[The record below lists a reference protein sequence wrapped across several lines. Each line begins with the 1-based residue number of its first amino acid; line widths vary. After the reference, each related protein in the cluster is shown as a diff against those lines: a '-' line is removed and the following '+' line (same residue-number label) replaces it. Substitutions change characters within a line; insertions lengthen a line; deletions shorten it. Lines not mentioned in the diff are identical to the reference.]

1 MTEVSIS
8 ATKDG
13 KRQQRKPELNRLMAR
28 SDVAL
33 GSTTWVS
40 LEGPAMLSELDMLVK
55 IGREGKRKQEG
66 VRVEVRP
73 GFDSLL
79 LLPLSFSKWLLRFFA
94 KAMSS
99 STTPTATL
107 DEFKVTSIWL
117 TSISAAADLPNDTK
131 LEVH

>member
-1 MTEVSIS
+1 M
-8 ATKDG
+8 G
-13 KRQQRKPELNRLMAR
+13 ELG
-28 SDVAL
+28 
-33 GSTTWVS
+33 GSSYAVGVRHAC
-40 LEGPAMLSELDMLVK
+40 EDRP
-55 IGREGKRKQEG
+55 GREEENKKVSGWRFDQ
-66 VRVEVRP
+66 

-79 LLPLSFSKWLLRFFA
+79 LLPLSFQKWLLRFFA